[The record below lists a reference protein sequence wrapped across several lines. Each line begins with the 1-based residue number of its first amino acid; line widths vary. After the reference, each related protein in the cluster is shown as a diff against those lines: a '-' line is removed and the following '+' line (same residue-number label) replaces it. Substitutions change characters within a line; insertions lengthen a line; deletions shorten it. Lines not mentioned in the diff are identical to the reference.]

1 MGCDKTR
8 WPHTPPNKSIIRNLV
23 QYNTVYFL
31 IRLPSLTNALLHC
44 SKREDLS
51 HSWLPSSTNLVSP
64 VIVGSGSS
72 LIFSR
77 TFVKKWISLI
87 ESHCRQRS
95 WEWGHVSP
103 LIVTVFP
110 LNPCISKPCH
120 FLSVSCQSLFYI
132 SLWIFETA
140 TERTSCCECARW
152 HTCIFKPP
160 VRSSEKRCPRDV

>member
-1 MGCDKTR
+1 M
-8 WPHTPPNKSIIRNLV
+8 I
-23 QYNTVYFL
+23 YFL

-140 TERTSCCECARW
+140 TERTSCCERARW
-152 HTCIFKPP
+152 HTCIIFKPRWDP
-160 VRSSEKRCPRDV
+160 AKNVAQETCRAWPWSTPNPLIARHPCNPMRWSV